1 MAKKV
6 LFITGTDTDTGKT
19 LIATGLLEAANSQGK
34 KTAAIKPVAAGC
46 NDTGEGPQNEDALM
60 LQAAANTELS
70 YQQVNP
76 VALDEPMAP
85 HIAAKEQ
92 GKRLSADRLT
102 GFCRGITLLPV
113 DLVVIEGAGG
123 WRVPIN
129 NRESMAEIPKQ
140 LNAEVVLVV
149 GLKLGC
155 INHAL
160 LTAQAIRSDGLKIAG
175 WVANTMNEDML
186 RLDENIDTLK
196 QLINEPCLG
205 VIPKL
210 SDKSPQHVATFL
222 TVPD

>member
-6 LFITGTDTDTGKT
+6 LFVTGTDTDIGKT
-19 LIATGLLEAANSQGK
+19 LIATGLLEAANKQGK
-34 KTAAIKPVAAGC
+34 RTAAIKPVAAGC
-46 NDTGEGPQNEDALM
+46 SDTGEGPQNEDALM
-60 LQAAANTELS
+60 LQAAASTELS

-92 GKRLSADRLT
+92 GKQLSANRLT

-123 WRVPIN
+123 WRVPLN

-175 WVANTMNEDML
+175 WVANTIDEDML

-196 QLINEPCLG
+196 QLIDEPCLG
-205 VIPKL
+205 VIPRL
-210 SDKSPQHVATFL
+210 AEKSPQQVATFL

>member
-6 LFITGTDTDTGKT
+6 LFITGTDTDIGKT
-19 LIATGLLEAANSQGK
+19 LIATGLLEAANKQGK
-34 KTAAIKPVAAGC
+34 RTAAIKPVAAGC
-46 NDTGEGPQNEDALM
+46 SDTGEGPQNEDALM
-60 LQAAANTELS
+60 LQAAASTELC

-92 GKRLSADRLT
+92 GKQLSANRLT

-123 WRVPIN
+123 WRVPLN

-175 WVANTMNEDML
+175 WVANTIDEDML

-196 QLINEPCLG
+196 QLIDEPCLG
-205 VIPKL
+205 VIPRL
-210 SDKSPQHVATFL
+210 AEKSPQQVATFL

>member
-6 LFITGTDTDTGKT
+6 LFITGTDTDIGKT
-19 LIATGLLEAANSQGK
+19 LIATGLLEAANKKGK
-34 KTAAIKPVAAGC
+34 RTAAIKPVAAGC
-46 NDTGEGPQNEDALM
+46 SDTGEGPQNEDALM
-60 LQAAANTELS
+60 LQAAASTELS

-92 GKRLSADRLT
+92 GKQLSANRLT

-123 WRVPIN
+123 WRVPLN

-175 WVANTMNEDML
+175 WVANTIDEDML

-196 QLINEPCLG
+196 QLIDEPCLG
-205 VIPKL
+205 VIPRL
-210 SDKSPQHVATFL
+210 AEKSPQQVATFL

>member
-6 LFITGTDTDTGKT
+6 LFITGTDTDIGKT

-46 NDTGEGPQNEDALM
+46 IDTGEGPQNEDALM
-60 LQAAANTELS
+60 LQAAASTELS

-102 GFCRGITLLPV
+102 GFCRGITMLPV

-175 WVANTMNEDML
+175 WVANTMDEDML

-210 SDKSPQHVATFL
+210 SDRSPQQVAKFL

>member
-6 LFITGTDTDTGKT
+6 LFITGTDTDIGKT

-102 GFCRGITLLPV
+102 GFCRGITMLPV

-175 WVANTMNEDML
+175 WVANTMDEDML

>member
-6 LFITGTDTDTGKT
+6 LFITGTDTDIGKT

-46 NDTGEGPQNEDALM
+46 SDTGEGPQNEDALM
-60 LQAAANTELS
+60 LQAAASTELS

-92 GKRLSADRLT
+92 GKQLSADRLT
-102 GFCRGITLLPV
+102 GFCRGITMLPV

-175 WVANTMNEDML
+175 WVANTMDEDML

>member
-6 LFITGTDTDTGKT
+6 LFITGTDTDIGKT
-19 LIATGLLEAANSQGK
+19 LIATGLLEAANKQGK
-34 KTAAIKPVAAGC
+34 RTAAIKPVAAGC
-46 NDTGEGPQNEDALM
+46 SDTGEGPQNEDALM
-60 LQAAANTELS
+60 LQAAASTELS

-92 GKRLSADRLT
+92 GKQLSANRLT

-123 WRVPIN
+123 WRVPLN

-175 WVANTMNEDML
+175 WVANTIDEDML

-196 QLINEPCLG
+196 QLIDEPCLG
-205 VIPKL
+205 VIPRL
-210 SDKSPQHVATFL
+210 AEKSPQQVATFL

>member
-6 LFITGTDTDTGKT
+6 LFITGTDTDIGKT
-19 LIATGLLEAANSQGK
+19 LIATGLLEAANKKGK
-34 KTAAIKPVAAGC
+34 RTAAIKPIAAGC
-46 NDTGEGPQNEDALM
+46 SDTGEGPQNEDALM
-60 LQAAANTELS
+60 LQAAASTELS

-92 GKRLSADRLT
+92 GKQLSANRLT
-102 GFCRGITLLPV
+102 GYCRGITLLPV

-123 WRVPIN
+123 WRVPLN

-175 WVANTMNEDML
+175 WVANTIDEDML

-196 QLINEPCLG
+196 QLIDEPCLG
-205 VIPKL
+205 VIPRL
-210 SDKSPQHVATFL
+210 AEKSPQQVATFL